1 MKFNYK
7 NIIKTVIVLA
17 VLAGTGTGCKKFL
30 EAPPLNALTKEEA
43 ISDEA
48 GLKTVLNSAYQ
59 QVGGDDMF
67 GGKIQTISELMAD
80 QINGSN
86 LSGDFGEFYGRKSSV
101 FGDYKKNMYVG
112 MYQGIYRANTVLENL
127 DKAATMRDN
136 IEGQAKFI
144 RAISHFEIVKLYAQP
159 WGFTADNSHLG
170 IPIRVT
176 TAVTSSERAT
186 VKQVYDQ
193 IIVDLKDAEN
203 KLPDLNNGYPTKWAA
218 KGLLAK
224 VYFQMNDF
232 SNAYSY
238 ANQVIE
244 SKKFTLDATYAN
256 RFSEAGSAESVF
268 QIITTRGSF
277 EPGSELRNQFR
288 SDINLPT
295 IRATDAFYTMVNT
308 TNDVRKSLFNN
319 VKYPGNVV
327 INKYNKDRF
336 NVPVIYLTELK
347 LIRAEAAAGSNTN
360 LDVAIQD
367 INDIMKRAYN
377 NTKSIPVGSSAA
389 LIITNARFERGLEL
403 AGEGNRLSEIKRIGA
418 LGQNIDKRGSV
429 WNCPGFILQFPN
441 EEQAANQN
449 FKLNPEGNCF

>member
-30 EAPPLNALTKEEA
+30 DAPPIDALNEEQA
-43 ISDEA
+43 IPDEA
-48 GLKTVLNSAYQ
+48 GLRSLLNSAYQ

-67 GGKIQTISELMAD
+67 GGKIQVVSELMAD
-80 QINGSN
+80 QLNGSN
-86 LSGDFGEFYGRKSSV
+86 VSGDFGEFYGRKSSV

-112 MYQGIYRANTVLENL
+112 MYQGIYRANLVLQNL
-127 DKAATMRDN
+127 DKATTMKDN

-170 IPIRVT
+170 IPLRVST
-176 TAVTSSERAT
+176 KVVSLDRAT

-193 IIVDLKDAEN
+193 IIADLKDAET
-203 KLPDLNNGYPTKWAA
+203 KLPDENSGYPTKWAA

-232 SNAYSY
+232 SNAYNY

-244 SKKFTLDATYAN
+244 SKKFTLDATYAA
-256 RFSEAGSAESVF
+256 RFTEAGSKESVF
-268 QIITTRGSF
+268 QIITTRGAF
-277 EPGSELRNQFR
+277 EPGGELRNQFR
-288 SDINLPT
+288 SDRNLPT
-295 IRATDAFYTMVNT
+295 LRFTDAFYTMVNT
-308 TNDVRKSLFNN
+308 ANDQRKALFDN

-327 INKYNKDRF
+327 INKYNADRF
-336 NVPVIYLTELK
+336 NIPVIYLTELK

-360 LDVAIQD
+360 LDIAVQD
-367 INDIMKRAYN
+367 INDILKRAYN

-389 LIITNARFERGLEL
+389 LITTNARFERGIEL

-441 EEQAANQN
+441 EEAAASLN